1 VSDVPM
7 NAGTPS
13 GLEGR
18 RESLL
23 SIRHLSIDYVGSRVT
38 RAVDD
43 LSLDLHAGEIFGL
56 LGESGS
62 GKSTAALGALRLLPP
77 PAVIRSGQVLFEGED
92 LLTLRETSLAKL
104 RFRKIGVV
112 LQSAMNALSPV
123 LTIGEQ
129 LADVMVTHDAASWKA
144 ALERSAE
151 LLSLVGIPP
160 DRLRSYPHQLS
171 GGMRQRVT
179 IAMALSLRPRLL
191 VLDEPTTALDVLVER
206 EILEQVVRLRNLL
219 GFSVL
224 FVSHDV
230 GAMLEFCDRLGVL
243 YAGRLCEVASRDELL
258 RGGRHPYTR
267 GLLQSLPRLHGPR
280 TGPGGIA
287 GAPPDPAHPPSG
299 CRFHPR
305 CAFQQHDCSTLVP
318 ELHPEGSGGLACH
331 HPLALLRGARAE
343 EAKGESQAAPR
354 PVTLPRRAAV
364 LAARGL
370 EKVFTPKGAWGA
382 QPLRV
387 VDDVSLELL
396 PEEVVALV
404 GQSGSGKS
412 TILRMVAGLEQPTRG
427 DVWLDGQRV
436 LGAGKRATLA
446 FRKRVQIILQDPFA
460 SLNPVHTVGYHL
472 ERALLVHGLV
482 PRAELTA
489 RQCALLDRVGLSPA
503 EAFLRKR
510 PHELS
515 GGQRQRVAIARAV
528 AVEPEVILAD
538 EPTSMLDVSV
548 RAGILELLANL
559 RRERGLSV
567 LYVTHDLASARV
579 LSDRLLVLSS
589 GRLVEQGP
597 TEAVLKAPA
606 HPYTRSLLAAAD
618 RSTFGDVEES
628 KSTF

>member
-1 VSDVPM
+1 MSRAPM
-7 NAGTPS
+7 DGNAPS
-13 GLEGR
+13 GRDEGP
-18 RESLL
+18 EPLL
-23 SIRHLSIDYVGSRVT
+23 SIRHLSIDYVGARVI

-43 LSLDLHAGEIFGL
+43 LSLDLRAGEIFGL

-92 LLTLRETSLAKL
+92 LLALREASLARL

-129 LADVMVTHDAASWKA
+129 LADVIVTHDAVGWKA

-160 DRLRSYPHQLS
+160 ERLRSYPHQLS

-243 YAGRLCEVASRDELL
+243 YAGRLCEVASRGELL
-258 RGGRHPYTR
+258 LGGRHPYTR
-267 GLLQSLPRLHGPR
+267 GLLQSLPRLQGAR

-287 GAPPDPAHPPSG
+287 GAAPDPAHPPRG

-305 CAFQQHDCSTLVP
+305 CAFKQDDCSTVVP
-318 ELHPEGSGGLACH
+318 ELHVDGAGGLACH
-331 HPLALLRGARAE
+331 HPLVLLGGACALEAKVEGARPPTHVPSAQR
-343 EAKGESQAAPR
+343 G
-354 PVTLPRRAAV
+354 AV

-370 EKVFTPKGAWGA
+370 VKVFVPTAAWSG

-412 TILRMVAGLEQPTRG
+412 TILRMVAGLEQPTEG
-427 DVWLDGQRV
+427 EVWLHGQRA

-482 PRAELTA
+482 SRAELTS
-489 RQCALLDRVGLSPA
+489 RQCELLERVGLSPA

-528 AVEPEVILAD
+528 AVQPEVILAD

-559 RRERGLSV
+559 RRERGLSI

-597 TEAVLKAPA
+597 TEAVLQAPV

-618 RSTFGDVEES
+618 RPTVGEVDEPKASF
-628 KSTF
+628 